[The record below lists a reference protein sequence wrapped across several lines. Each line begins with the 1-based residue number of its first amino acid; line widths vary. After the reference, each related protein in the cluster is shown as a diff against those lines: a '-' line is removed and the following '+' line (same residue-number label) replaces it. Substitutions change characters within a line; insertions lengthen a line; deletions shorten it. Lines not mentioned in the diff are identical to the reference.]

1 LYFREIRKTPYW
13 LLGKDKKSNLVSK
26 IVILEIEGI
35 NPVRPLYNKQRMK
48 RIFILLLGLALCLAG
63 LSTHQEV
70 TTIVTVYDDIF
81 LTEQGFIPP
90 PENAIELEHEFTI
103 ESIEFRS
110 PIQLATDPEGNIYTS
125 AKRNSAVYKMDAAGE
140 LQLKIGKPGRGKG
153 SLPAPANISTSGD
166 YLIVHDTE
174 KQQLEFLDFEGDYV
188 KSRKIS
194 DFTDFVL
201 GEDEALYVAHH
212 VEYENSPLITV
223 YFPDGKKLSFG
234 KPLLFR
240 HSMQVLNSRSL
251 ELNGK
256 GELYV
261 AFTYF
266 PIVRKYSASGKLLDE
281 YRINS
286 PIMEVKKNYNL
297 KKVGEG
303 IAQKALRAGYR
314 DLIVGIRSFENK
326 IYLLSH
332 VPRLEITEMDE
343 EGTVTATY
351 WMDSREVYETH
362 DFVIREID
370 GVRKFYV
377 SHTSPSKYD
386 IDVLGIKARK
396 AQESLEGEIAD
407 LTEEIAANPD
417 FYQAYNNRGVARYRL
432 EDYQGAIEDFSRAID
447 LAPDSALSYNNR
459 GLAKVK
465 TKDLDGAVKDF
476 TRAIDLDPG
485 NAKIF
490 FNRGIALARKE
501 AYHKAIE
508 DFKKAADLDPDMA
521 KKAREQIYFCL
532 SQLKKQS
539 ARSSMPLKLIDL
551 AVFDVLILIQ
561 DVRGW
566 KIGKITRDLPTG
578 QKRNPYYIFLY
589 LKISLYLTS

>member
-1 LYFREIRKTPYW
+1 
-13 LLGKDKKSNLVSK
+13 
-26 IVILEIEGI
+26 
-35 NPVRPLYNKQRMK
+35 LYNEQRMK
-48 RIFILLLGLALCLAG
+48 GIFIFLLALALCPAT

-70 TTIVTVYDDIF
+70 TTKVTVYDDIF
-81 LTEQGFIPP
+81 LTERGLIPL
-90 PENAIELEHEFTI
+90 PENAIELKHEFTI
-103 ESIEFRS
+103 EPIEFRS
-110 PIQLATDPEGNIYTS
+110 PIQLATDPEGNIYAS
-125 AKRNSAVYKMDAAGE
+125 AKRNSAVYKMDAEGE
-140 LQLKIGKPGRGKG
+140 LQLKIDKLGKRKG
-153 SLPAPANISTSGD
+153 SLPAPTDISTADD

-174 KQQLEFLDFEGDYV
+174 KQRLEFLDFEGNFV

-201 GEDEALYVAHH
+201 GEDECLYVAHH
-212 VEYENSPLITV
+212 VEDENSPLVKV
-223 YFPDGKKLSFG
+223 YYPDGKKLSFG

-251 ELNGK
+251 ALNGK

-266 PIVRKYSASGKLLDE
+266 PLVRKYSASGKLLDE
-281 YRINS
+281 YRIDS
-286 PIMEVKKNYNL
+286 PIMEAKKNYNL

-303 IAQKALRAGYR
+303 IAHKARRAGYR
-314 DLIVGIRSFENK
+314 DVIVGIRYFDEK

-351 WMDSREVYETH
+351 WMDSQEVYETH

-370 GVRKFYV
+370 GVKKFYV

-386 IDVLGIKARK
+386 IDVFGVKIRM
-396 AQESLEGEIAD
+396 AQEGLPGEIAD

-417 FYQAYNNRGVARYRL
+417 FYLAYNNRGVARYRL

-465 TKDLDGAVKDF
+465 TKDLDGAIKDF
-476 TRAIDLDPG
+476 TRAIDLDSG
-485 NAKIF
+485 NARVF
-490 FNRGIALARKE
+490 FNRGIALAHKE
-501 AYHKAIE
+501 DYLEAIE
-508 DFKKAADLDPDMA
+508 DFKKAADLDPEMA

-532 SQLKKQS
+532 SQLKKHFTS
-539 ARSSMPLKLIDL
+539 SSMLSWLNR
-551 AVFDVLILIQ
+551 
-561 DVRGW
+561 VR
-566 KIGKITRDLPTG
+566 
-578 QKRNPYYIFLY
+578 YISDTLC
-589 LKISLYLTS
+589 L